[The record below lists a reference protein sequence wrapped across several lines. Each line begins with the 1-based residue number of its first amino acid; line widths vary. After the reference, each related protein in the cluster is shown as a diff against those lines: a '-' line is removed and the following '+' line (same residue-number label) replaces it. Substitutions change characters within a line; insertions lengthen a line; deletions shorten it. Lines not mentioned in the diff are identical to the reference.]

1 MTRRFV
7 FFSFVLL
14 AIPASLVL
22 AQKAQ
27 PEPPPLTSEVR
38 SAVIVSVRSALLTYY
53 VFPDIGKS
61 MAAHLEQQLHAGTY
75 DATVDG
81 KMLATAI
88 TRDIMTVHKDPHLR
102 IAFDPEEAA
111 RIADTTPH
119 ETHDN
124 LSRDRKNNFNF
135 RTARILPGNIG
146 YLEFT
151 QFAEANEESRRVVRA
166 AMQFVAN
173 TDALIL
179 DLRENRG
186 GSAEMGNEIASYF
199 VNGRAHWSD
208 SYNRSTDKWTE
219 GWIENRPEITGG
231 IQLAMPVTVLTSSWT
246 FSAAE
251 GLAYGLKYNRQARV
265 VGEPSA
271 GGAHVLRRIGL
282 GDGFVA
288 FIPYIRSANTVTKT
302 DWEGTG
308 VTPDISSDKPTAL
321 LRGQEAIFADRLA
334 ATKDSAKIGAIN
346 WAINEARAES
356 LDVDVP
362 VSLLDQY
369 AGRFEEYAFS
379 VKGNRLYSVNASR
392 NNKTDKLTAITPTL
406 FQLDQESQVEF
417 VRDAGGSVN
426 SIRLLWNDGFVDTI
440 ARAK

>member
-1 MTRRFV
+1 MTRRFISL
-7 FFSFVLL
+7 FLVLL
-14 AIPASLVL
+14 TLPASLAL

-27 PEPPPLTSEVR
+27 PEPPPPTAEVR
-38 SAVIVSVRSALLTYY
+38 SAMVDSVRSALLTYY
-53 VFPDIGKS
+53 VFPDAGKS
-61 MAAHLEQQLHAGTY
+61 MAAHLERQLRAGAY
-75 DATVDG
+75 DTVVTG
-81 KMLATAI
+81 NALAAAI
-88 TRDIMTVHKDPHLR
+88 TRDLSTVQKDAHLR
-102 IAFDPEEAA
+102 IAYDPEEAR
-111 RIADTTPH
+111 RIADTSVH
-119 ETHDN
+119 ESHDN
-124 LSRDRKNNFNF
+124 LPRDRKNNFNF

-151 QFAEANEESRRVVRA
+151 QFAEPNAESRRVVRA

-199 VNGRAHWSD
+199 VNSRAHWSD
-208 SYNRSTDKWTE
+208 SYNRLTDKWTE

-231 IQLAMPVTVLTSSWT
+231 IQLAMPVTVLTSNWT

-251 GLAYGLKYNRQARV
+251 GLAYGLKYGRQARI
-265 VGEPSA
+265 VGQSSA
-271 GGAHVLRRIGL
+271 GGAHVLRRVDL
-282 GDGFVA
+282 GNGFVG

-308 VTPDISSDKPTAL
+308 VTPDVPADKPNAL
-321 LRGQEAIFADRLA
+321 LKAQEAIFAGRLA
-334 ATKDSAKIGAIN
+334 ATKDSAQIGAIN
-346 WAINEARAES
+346 WAINEARAVS

-362 VSLLDQY
+362 VNLLDQY

-379 VKGNRLYSVNASR
+379 VKGNRLYSVNKSR
-392 NNKTDKLTAITPTL
+392 NDKTDKLTAITQML
-406 FQLDQESQVEF
+406 FQIDQESQVEF
-417 VRDAGGSVN
+417 VRGAGGAVN